1 MLRFAVGTVG
11 VALMGF
17 GAWLLFGAGD
27 VRDPW
32 DAVVWLGGAIVLH
45 DLIIAPVVLAVG
57 FLLAALP
64 ARGTLRAVLIVCG
77 ALTLVALPPL
87 LRPGAPTNPSALP
100 LDYLRNW
107 LLTLGAVAALAAA
120 VLILPRAGRALA
132 AWPARWRSRRR
143 EETHGSKGD
152 QETGDGMP

>member
-1 MLRFAVGTVG
+1 MLRFAVGTAG

-17 GAWLLFGAGD
+17 GVWLLFGAGD

-45 DLIIAPVVLAVG
+45 DLIIAPLVLAAG

-64 ARGTLRAVLIVCG
+64 ARGTLRAALIVCG

-107 LLTLGAVAALAAA
+107 LLTLGAVAGLAAA

-132 AWPARWRSRRR
+132 AWPARRRSRR
-143 EETHGSKGD
+143 EENGESNSD
-152 QETGDGMP
+152 QEAGGDRP

>member
-1 MLRFAVGTVG
+1 MRVVVGAVG

-32 DAVVWLGGAIVLH
+32 DAVVWLGGAVVLH
-45 DLIIAPVVLAVG
+45 DGLIAPLVLAVG

-64 ARGTLRAVLIVCG
+64 ARGTLRAGLIVCG
-77 ALTLVALPPL
+77 ALTLIALPPL

-107 LLTLGAVAALAAA
+107 LLTLGVVASLTAG
-120 VLILPRAGRALA
+120 VLLLGRVARSLSGWPERRRA
-132 AWPARWRSRRR
+132 RR
-143 EETHGSKGD
+143 EEKAKTVPPSD
-152 QETGDGMP
+152 D